1 MRIQINKSDA
11 SIEIEGDEAKFA
23 EMVSIHGPNNVINL
37 DAEPVVDAPVVDAP
51 VEPVEPVVDAPV
63 ESPVEETPGGPD
75 SSQDPANPEVV

>member
-37 DAEPVVDAPVVDAP
+37 DAEPVVEAP
-51 VEPVEPVVDAPV
+51 VEVPVEAPAE
-63 ESPVEETPGGPD
+63 ESPGGPD
-75 SSQDPANPEVV
+75 SSQDPANPEGV

>member
-37 DAEPVVDAPVVDAP
+37 DAEPVVEAPVVEAP
-51 VEPVEPVVDAPV
+51 VEPT
-63 ESPVEETPGGPD
+63 VEETPGGPD
-75 SSQDPANPEVV
+75 SSQDPANPEGV